1 MAELQRKLGEL
12 MAEHGEI
19 AAIDI
24 EKTLASQAIHGGRF
38 GTNLVDLGLVDL
50 EQVGFYLAL
59 QLGVPMIHGEELLD
73 APPEVLEILTGRQC
87 ASYSVFPV
95 ALEGATLK
103 LAMLDPHNEVAQR
116 ELSLLTRMRVVPG
129 VTPELVLVRAL
140 EKRYGITRDKR
151 FLRAPS
157 EGETVHAETATSSA
171 PQPVRKPAISLI
183 MPMVSEEM
191 EGELQ
196 LDAPPPVEQEEE
208 EYIDSDVT
216 GRWTR
221 PEVGVNDLE
230 ATIVALQQTHD
241 REAVAKHLVD
251 ALRSGC
257 GGCVVFTVRGTM
269 GVAQAANRT
278 MLGHDELEQLALSLT
293 SSSLLEQAYNT
304 RMAIRAWAGNDPMQ
318 QVIADHLGWPDPG
331 EACVAPITHQGQVV
345 HLLCVQTEPRARFS
359 EAFVKEIGQLC
370 DATEAAIDR
379 LVRSHIESSATLP
392 ALTELMAI
400 REAGG
405 TPQLSDS
412 RYSITGRAGKRSVAE
427 VWRAVDAT
435 DRRVV
440 ALHVM
445 PADALDEDQIS
456 GLADEVALLQ
466 QLSHPGLPELL
477 GAGLT
482 RGGRPYVVMEWLEAM
497 DLRTH
502 LELDPVPPRAEV
514 ASIVQQI
521 CEVLDLVH
529 GKGVVHRNLEPENVL
544 LTGAEHKQVKLVNF
558 SAASAPVSAGYL
570 APELSMG
577 MTAGPAADVYA
588 LAAICYEMLVGSS
601 PQGQLDPRSLAA
613 DLASLPSRATKV
625 VTSGL
630 STDPRSR
637 PKPRELGHE
646 LAHALMQVP
655 LPE

>member
-1 MAELQRKLGEL
+1 MADPHKKLGQL

-19 AAIDI
+19 TAADI
-24 EKTLASQAIHGGRF
+24 ERALANQAIHGGRF
-38 GTNLVDLGLVDL
+38 GTNLVDLGLVDV
-50 EQVGFYLAL
+50 EQVGFYLSL
-59 QLGVPMIHGEELLD
+59 QLGVPMIHDEELLD
-73 APPEVLEILTGRQC
+73 AAPEVLEMLTARQC
-87 ASYSVFPV
+87 ASYSIFPV

-103 LAMLDPHNEVAQR
+103 LAMLDPLNEVAQR
-116 ELSLLTRMRVVPG
+116 ELSLLTRMKVVPG

-157 EGETVHAETATSSA
+157 EGMQLEQALASE
-171 PQPVRKPAISLI
+171 PERKPAISLI
-183 MPMVSEEM
+183 MPMVSEEL

-230 ATIVALQQTHD
+230 ATVVALQQTQD
-241 REAVAKHLVD
+241 RAAVAKHLVD
-251 ALRSGC
+251 ALRSSH

-278 MLGHDELEQLALSLT
+278 MLGHDELEQLVLSLT
-293 SSSLLEQAYNT
+293 SSSLLEQAFNT

-318 QVIADHLGWPDPG
+318 QVIADHLGWPEPG

-359 EAFVKEIGQLC
+359 EAFVREIGQLC

-400 REAGG
+400 REASG
-405 TPQLSDS
+405 TPQLANS

-427 VWRAVDAT
+427 VWRAVDAA

-445 PADALDEDQIS
+445 PADALDEDLIS
-456 GLADEVALLQ
+456 GLADELALLQ
-466 QLSHPGLPELL
+466 QISHPGLPELL
-477 GAGLT
+477 GSGLT

-514 ASIVQQI
+514 GRIVQQI

-544 LTGAEHKQVKLVNF
+544 LTGAEHQLVKLVNF
-558 SAASAPVSAGYL
+558 CAASAPVAAGYL

-588 LAAICYEMLVGSS
+588 VAAICYEMLVGSS
-601 PQGQLDPRSLAA
+601 PQGQPDARSLAV
-613 DLASLPSRATKV
+613 DLATVPSRATKA

-630 STDPRSR
+630 SPDPRSR

-646 LAHALMQVP
+646 VAHALMQVP